1 MENKNAYSKII
12 AGTMGWGSWGKGFSQ
27 AGMAGLINDCTE
39 LGITTFDHAD
49 IYGNY
54 TNEAEFG
61 KAFQESGVD
70 REKIQLITKCG
81 IQKVAEGRGNGIKH
95 YNYSENYIIWS
106 AEQSLRHLQTE
117 YLDLLLLHRPSPLMH
132 PDPIA
137 KAITKLKNQG
147 KIKSFGVSNFMTSQ
161 IAMIESAIPVSAN
174 QVEFSVTS
182 SEAMYNG
189 IFDDC
194 ITHGRMAMSWSPLGS
209 YFKEKSSR
217 IERISIV
224 IDGFSAKYGC
234 TSDQLLLA
242 WILKHP
248 AKVFP
253 VVGTASAHRLKD
265 AMAATK
271 IQLELEDWFV
281 MLQASQGHEVP

>member
-27 AGMAGLINDCTE
+27 AEMASLINDCTE

-61 KAFQESGVD
+61 KAFQESGAD

-81 IQKVAEGRGNGIKH
+81 IQKVAEGRGTGIKH
-95 YNYSENYIIWS
+95 YNYSEDYILWS
-106 AEQSLRHLQTE
+106 AEQSLKHLQTE

-132 PDPIA
+132 PEPIA
-137 KAITKLKNQG
+137 KAIAKLKNQG
-147 KIKSFGVSNFMTSQ
+147 KIRSFGVSNFMPSQ

-174 QVEFSVTS
+174 QVEFSLTS
-182 SEAMYNG
+182 SDAMYNG

-209 YFKEKSSR
+209 FFKEKTSR
-217 IERISIV
+217 TESISEV
-224 IDGFSAKYGC
+224 IDAFSEKYGC
-234 TSDQLLLA
+234 TADQLLLA

-253 VVGTASAHRLKD
+253 VVGTASGHRLKD

-271 IQLELEDWFV
+271 LELELEDWFV

>member
-27 AGMAGLINDCTE
+27 AEMASLINDCTE

-81 IQKVAEGRGNGIKH
+81 IQKVAEGRGIETKH
-95 YNYSENYIIWS
+95 YNYSEDYILWS
-106 AEQSLRHLQTE
+106 AEQSLKHLQTE

-132 PDPIA
+132 PEPIA
-137 KAITKLKNQG
+137 NAIAKLKNQG
-147 KIKSFGVSNFMTSQ
+147 KIRSFGVSNFSPSH
-161 IAMIESAIPVSAN
+161 IAMIESAVPVSAN
-174 QVEFSVTS
+174 QVEFSLTS
-182 SEAMYNG
+182 AEAMYNG
-189 IFDDC
+189 TLDDC
-194 ITHGRMAMSWSPLGS
+194 ITNGRMAMSWSPLGS
-209 YFKEKSSR
+209 YFKERTSR
-217 IERISIV
+217 TESISGV
-224 IDGFSAKYGC
+224 IDAFSKKYES
-234 TSDQLLLA
+234 TADQLLLA

-253 VVGTASAHRLKD
+253 VVGTASGHRLKD

-271 IQLELEDWFV
+271 LQLELEDWFV
-281 MLQASQGHEVP
+281 LLQASQGHEVP

>member
-1 MENKNAYSKII
+1 
-12 AGTMGWGSWGKGFSQ
+12 
-27 AGMAGLINDCTE
+27 
-39 LGITTFDHAD
+39 
-49 IYGNY
+49 
-54 TNEAEFG
+54 
-61 KAFQESGVD
+61 
-70 REKIQLITKCG
+70 
-81 IQKVAEGRGNGIKH
+81 
-95 YNYSENYIIWS
+95 
-106 AEQSLRHLQTE
+106 
-117 YLDLLLLHRPSPLMH
+117 SPLMH

-147 KIKSFGVSNFMTSQ
+147 KIKSFGVSNFMPSQ

>member
-12 AGTMGWGSWGKGFSQ
+12 AGTMGWGNWGKGFSQ
-27 AGMAGLINDCTE
+27 AEMASLINDCTE

-61 KAFQESGVD
+61 KALRESGVD

-81 IQKVAEGRGNGIKH
+81 IQKVAQGRGIGVKH
-95 YNYSENYIIWS
+95 YNYSEDYILWS
-106 AEQSLRHLQTE
+106 AEQSLKHLQTE

-132 PDPIA
+132 PEPIA
-137 KAITKLKNQG
+137 KAVTKLKNQG
-147 KIKSFGVSNFMTSQ
+147 KIKSFGVSNFMPSQ

-174 QVEFSVTS
+174 QVEFSLTS
-182 SEAMYNG
+182 DEAMYNG

-194 ITHGRMAMSWSPLGS
+194 ITHGRMAMSWSPLGAF
-209 YFKEKSSR
+209 FKEKTSR
-217 IERISIV
+217 TERISAV
-224 IDGFSAKYGC
+224 IDAFSEKYGC
-234 TSDQLLLA
+234 KADQLLLA

-253 VVGTASAHRLKD
+253 VVGTASGHRLKD